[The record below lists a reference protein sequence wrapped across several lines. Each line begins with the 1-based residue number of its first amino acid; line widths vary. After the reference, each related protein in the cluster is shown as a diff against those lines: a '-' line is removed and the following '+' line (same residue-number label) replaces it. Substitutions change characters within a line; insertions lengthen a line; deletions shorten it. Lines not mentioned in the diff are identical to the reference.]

1 MSGRISRKYFLD
13 IVSSNPI
20 KWYYFE
26 ESEVPTAIQGLDTR
40 AWYWQSRKI
49 IAKWKPHKKHKT
61 NDLKHCLN
69 VTKKLD
75 CHHQNLNDLISMT
88 FWTIACFRSN
98 HFWCMFTHGF
108 KTAKCLESPKILS
121 YFSGTPAALKFFV
134 NYILR
139 LHKFFSTRRDISFIL
154 SGFRFAGRKLFHVIG
169 LARIKRTKENVNKSE
184 QIPSWKLA
192 LLAGMKSDT
201 PM

>member
-1 MSGRISRKYFLD
+1 M
-13 IVSSNPI
+13 
-20 KWYYFE
+20 
-26 ESEVPTAIQGLDTR
+26 
-40 AWYWQSRKI
+40 
-49 IAKWKPHKKHKT
+49 KHR
-61 NDLKHCLN
+61 LN
-69 VTKKLD
+69 VIKKLD
-75 CHHQNLNDLISMT
+75 CRHQNLNDLISMT
-88 FWTIACFRSN
+88 IWTIACFRSN

-139 LHKFFSTRRDISFIL
+139 LHKFFSTRRDISFVL
-154 SGFRFAGRKLFHVIG
+154 SGFRFARRKLFHVIG

-184 QIPSWKLA
+184 QIPGWKLA
-192 LLAGMKSDT
+192 VLARMKSDT